1 MKSMLIR
8 SWGGKHLEIKEVLNF
23 LTDHKKQFK
32 YVGNRAAKITC
43 ISSLNHIKKNSLC
56 WIKNESYLSDRL
68 IEELKDLEVV
78 VVTPF
83 VINGVNCILTEYP
96 KGTYFAILDK
106 FFSDFF
112 RHTISETATVLAER
126 IGNNVHIG
134 SNCFINR
141 DVSIGDN
148 TVIYSNVNI
157 LCPCEIGDDCIIFS
171 GVVIGA
177 DGFGYYYDDRGLP
190 TKVGHFGGVQIG
202 SRVEIGANTCIDR
215 GTIDNTII
223 CDDVKID
230 NLVHIAHNTVLE
242 KGTVIIAGS
251 IICGS
256 AIVGERGYV
265 APGAII
271 KNQISVGSGALV
283 GLGAVVT
290 KNVDSNMVV
299 AGIPAKPIRPLR
311 KGDK

>member
-1 MKSMLIR
+1 M
-8 SWGGKHLEIKEVLNF
+8 EIKEVLDF
-23 LTDHKKQFK
+23 LTEQKDHFE
-32 YVGNRAAKITC
+32 YTGNEAARITC
-43 ISSLNHIKKNSLC
+43 ISSLNNIKINALC
-56 WIKNESYLSDRL
+56 WIKNENYLNDRL
-68 IEELKDLEVV
+68 IKELKDSEAV

-83 VINGVNCILTEYP
+83 VIDGVSCILTKYP
-96 KGTYFAILDK
+96 KATYFSILDK
-106 FFSDFF
+106 FFSNCFK
-112 RHTISETATVLAER
+112 HTVSETATVFAER

-148 TVIYSNVNI
+148 TVIYPNVSI
-157 LCPCEIGDDCIIFS
+157 LCPCKIGDNCIIFS
-171 GVVIGA
+171 GAVIGA

-190 TKVGHFGGVQIG
+190 VKVGHFGGVQIG

-215 GTIDNTII
+215 GTIGNTII

-242 KGTVIIAGS
+242 KGSVIIAGS

-256 AIVGERGYV
+256 AVIGQRGYV

-271 KNQISVGSGALV
+271 KNQISIGSDALV
-283 GLGAVVT
+283 GLGAIVT
-290 KNVDSNMVV
+290 KNVDNNMVV
-299 AGIPAKPIRPLR
+299 VGIPAKPMRAVR

>member
-1 MKSMLIR
+1 M
-8 SWGGKHLEIKEVLNF
+8 EIKEVLDF
-23 LTDHKKQFK
+23 LTEQKSHFE
-32 YVGNRAAKITC
+32 YIGNEAAKITC
-43 ISSLNHIKKNSLC
+43 ISSLNNIKKNALC
-56 WIKNESYLSDRL
+56 WVKNKSYLNDRL
-68 IEELKDLEVV
+68 TEELKDSEVV

-83 VINGVNCILTEYP
+83 VIDGVNCVLTEYP
-96 KGTYFAILDK
+96 KGIYFAILNK
-106 FFSDFF
+106 FFHSFF
-112 RHTISETATVLAER
+112 RHAVSETATILTER

-134 SNCFINR
+134 SNCYISK

-148 TVIYSNVNI
+148 TIIYQNVSI
-157 LCPCEIGDDCIIFS
+157 LCPCKIGDDCIIFP

-177 DGFGYYYDDRGLP
+177 DGFGYYYDDSGLP
-190 TKVGHFGGVQIG
+190 VKVGHFGGVQIG

-215 GTIDNTII
+215 GTIDDTII

-242 KGTVIIAGS
+242 KGSVIVAGS

-256 AIVGERGYV
+256 AVIGKRGYV
-265 APGAII
+265 APGAIV
-271 KNQISVGSGALV
+271 KNQISVGSDVLV

-299 AGIPAKPIRPLR
+299 AGVPAKPIRTVC